1 MSDTPAGVT
10 ESDHFVVRLQDK
22 VIPPLGG
29 GGTLIGPRTLVVSRE
44 FVTDYLD
51 TAEAVFNN
59 KTIAFN
65 LRRPGGAGGD
75 IVSNADNWGITKGGF
90 DLKKFWDAGVKGA
103 GVRVGVADSGMDA
116 SLKAFQQLVLEGRL
130 KSFASFNA
138 NGSKEMQRDA
148 SGVVISDQKAKPT
161 FSHYH
166 GTFCTSIIAGEN
178 DGKLRG
184 VAPGV
189 DLHIARVLQT
199 GNVGTVA
206 SIDTG
211 LRWLCDQKVDFVNLS
226 LGWPGLH
233 EEWAESVDALLA
245 TGAVVVAAIGNEW
258 GVPGEYPSRSP
269 GNYPPA
275 SSKPGLI
282 RVGAFDRNGNI
293 WDYSGG
299 GTVDWSNV
307 TIPSPNG
314 AEQPS
319 RFAQTSTFVVPD
331 LIAPGA
337 EIIQPIPGGDYLSDS
352 GTSMA
357 APHITGLLAL
367 ILSALRRKDTTARPL
382 KAAQILLD
390 CLAVNQKLPLDRA
403 GKGKPDIARL
413 ITALNLD

>member
-1 MSDTPAGVT
+1 MSDTPAGAT
-10 ESDHFVVRLQDK
+10 ESDHFLVRLQK
-22 VIPPLGG
+22 KIIPPLDGG
-29 GGTLIGPRTLVVSRE
+29 RLIGPGTLVVSQK
-44 FVTDYLD
+44 FVMDYID

-59 KTIAFN
+59 RTIAFN

-75 IVSNADNWGITKGGF
+75 IVSNTDNWGITKTAF
-90 DLKKFWDAGVKGA
+90 DVNRFWDAGVKGA
-103 GVRVGVADSGMDA
+103 GVRIGVADSGMDA
-116 SLKAFQQLVLEGRL
+116 SLKTFQKLVLEGRL

-138 NGSKEMQRDA
+138 NGSKEIQRDA
-148 SGVVISDQKAKPT
+148 SGVLISDEKAKPT

-206 SIDTG
+206 SIDAG

-233 EEWAESVDALLA
+233 EEWAESVDALLS

-269 GNYPPA
+269 GNYPPV
-275 SSKPGLI
+275 SSDPRLI

-307 TIPSPNG
+307 TIPSLKG

-319 RFAQTSTFVVPD
+319 RFAQTSPFAVPD

-337 EIIQPIPGGDYLSDS
+337 EIVQPIPGGDYLSDS

-367 ILSALRRKDTTARPL
+367 ILSALRRKDPAARPL
-382 KAAQILLD
+382 KAAEILLN
-390 CLAVNQKLPLDRA
+390 CLAVNPTLPLDRA